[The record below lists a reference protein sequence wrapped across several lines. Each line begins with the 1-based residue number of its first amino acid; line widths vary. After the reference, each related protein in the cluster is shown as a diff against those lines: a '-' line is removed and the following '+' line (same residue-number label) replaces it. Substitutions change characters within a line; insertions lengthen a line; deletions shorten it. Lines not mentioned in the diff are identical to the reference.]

1 MNVSVNGD
9 INMKLIDFLIENKKR
24 YGLLLLYSSLNEQS
38 VKGLKKAVPELFEV
52 VDAEYYAS
60 NVKYLKPDIR
70 GFEEILNK
78 WGLKANEVLF
88 IDDSE
93 RNVNAAKTLGIKTL
107 QYGSSEDISTLNS
120 LLSP

>member
-1 MNVSVNGD
+1 MNVGVNGD
-9 INMKLIDFLIENKKR
+9 VNMKLIDFLIENKKR

-52 VDAEYYAS
+52 VDGEYYAS

>member
-52 VDAEYYAS
+52 VDGEYYAS